1 LGYDDLLKRAGRFV
15 AFSILALSVCPV
27 AGQDRQSQQPP
38 PTAPPPKEQPP
49 PLFPRHRRGIYRDR
63 QGLEVVDPTPQSPP
77 LETDDPGVPDK
88 GEFEINFTTHA
99 NLSKDAPRVD
109 LLLVDANYGIL
120 PKIAGHELPTQ
131 VKFEFPL
138 AAASTNGDPFR
149 FGTGAARFGLKFNF
163 YINEQ
168 HGVSISFYPQVE
180 FATPGGGGVEKGLAE
195 RGQTLIVPLLV
206 SKEFHYF
213 TFVAN
218 GAVEKSVHDPAHDI
232 AGILSV
238 AFGRAITRT
247 FAAMVEVRGESA
259 FDNAG
264 DRLMFLNV
272 GLIRGL
278 RNVVVYAKVGHSL
291 ASSDDVSHTYVGVG
305 MKLLIQAQKKK

>member
-1 LGYDDLLKRAGRFV
+1 MGYDPSVKRAGRFV
-15 AFSILALSVCPV
+15 IFSTILALSVCPV
-27 AGQDRQSQQPP
+27 AGQDRQSQQP
-38 PTAPPPKEQPP
+38 TAPPPKEPP
-49 PLFPRHRRGIYRDR
+49 PPIFPRHRRGIYRDR
-63 QGLEVVDPTPQSPP
+63 QGLEIVDPTPQSPP

-88 GEFEINFTTHA
+88 GDWEINFTTQA
-99 NLSKDAPRVD
+99 DLAKGAPRVD

-138 AAASTNGDPFR
+138 AAARTNDDPFTV
-149 FGTGAARFGLKFNF
+149 GTGAARFGLKFNF
-163 YINEQ
+163 YSNE
-168 HGVSISFYPQVE
+168 HKGLEVSVYPQVE

-195 RGQTLIVPLLV
+195 PGQTLILPLLV
-206 SKEFHYF
+206 TKEFHYF

-218 GAVEKSVHDPAHDI
+218 GAAEKSVHDPARDI
-232 AGILSV
+232 AGIFSV
-238 AFGRAITRT
+238 AFARAITRT

-259 FDNAG
+259 FASGG

-278 RNVVVYAKVGHSL
+278 RNAVVYAKVGHSL
-291 ASSDDVSHTYVGVG
+291 ASSDDVSHTYLGVG
-305 MKLLIQAQKKK
+305 MKLLIQSQKKK